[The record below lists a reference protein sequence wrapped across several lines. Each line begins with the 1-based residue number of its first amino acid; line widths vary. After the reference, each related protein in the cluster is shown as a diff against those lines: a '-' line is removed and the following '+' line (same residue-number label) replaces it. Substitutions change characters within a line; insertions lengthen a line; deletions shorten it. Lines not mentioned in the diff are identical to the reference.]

1 MDIRD
6 KPAALFIDA
15 AQKRRFLAVTSVNA
29 DVAELNA
36 TLLGDFKH
44 RQRQLRF
51 ALKLPFILRYRGFLA
66 TFVIVTP
73 IRRQIEPRIDQ
84 RCHVASA

>member
-1 MDIRD
+1 MDIRY

-15 AQKRRFLAVTSVNA
+15 TQKSRFLAVTSVNA

-36 TLLGDFKH
+36 TLPGDFKH

-51 ALKLPFILRYRGFLA
+51 ILKQPFILRR
-66 TFVIVTP
+66 V
-73 IRRQIEPRIDQ
+73 
-84 RCHVASA
+84 S